1 MTLQLNNF
9 FSREGAKARRSS
21 GRPQAQCRSFC
32 DCENKAALP
41 QARTLHPF
49 VLRAFAAS
57 REAPFFFLLAA
68 SLATSPAHARDTRPA
83 QVYAQ
88 GMVSAADPRAAEA
101 GAEMLRAGGSA
112 TDAAIATML
121 ALGVVEPQSSGIGG
135 GGFLVSSDA
144 KGRVETIDGRET
156 APAGATPAWFLGPN
170 GQPLPFSQAVLSGL
184 SIGVPGNLALAAEAH
199 AKHGK
204 LPWATLFEPA
214 IRLARDGWAVTE
226 RLNRAL
232 TASRASAART
242 AAGQALFYDANG
254 APFAVGTVVR
264 NPEQAR
270 TLELIARSGAT
281 SFYTGEPAQAMQAAV
296 AADTPVRR
304 AMTLRDV
311 TTYRV
316 KPRPPVCGTYRRFRI
331 CGMGPPSSGATTVFA
346 TLKQLERFNLRKLG
360 QNSPVA
366 WHLIAESMRLAYAD
380 RGRWLADPDF
390 VTMPLAGLTDP
401 AYLATRSALIDPK
414 KTNAL
419 VTAGTPP
426 GAATL
431 SRADSAD
438 QPEHGTSHFVAI
450 DRAGNS
456 VSYTSTVESAF
467 GSGLMVGGYY
477 LNNELT
483 DFDFA
488 PELSGRPVANRVE
501 GGKRPRSSMSPTLVF
516 DARGKLRLAI
526 GAAGGATIPA
536 QVLKSIIGVID
547 WKLSA
552 QQAIALP
559 VLFVQGEALIV
570 EPGSALEAMAPALRA
585 LGHDAVT
592 SRPLAF
598 KANAVEVIGK
608 RLVGAAD
615 PRSEGRAAAE

>member
-1 MTLQLNNF
+1 ML
-9 FSREGAKARRSS
+9 SRLI
-21 GRPQAQCRSFC
+21 PL
-32 DCENKAALP
+32 AALLVGTP
-41 QARTLHPF
+41 TLAR
-49 VLRAFAAS
+49 
-57 REAPFFFLLAA
+57 E
-68 SLATSPAHARDTRPA
+68 TRPP

-101 GAEMLRAGGSA
+101 GADMLRAGGTA

-135 GGFLVSSDA
+135 GGFYVASDA
-144 KGRVETIDGRET
+144 EGRVETIDGRET
-156 APAGATPAWFLGPN
+156 APSGATPEWFLDSDGKPI
-170 GQPLPFSQAVLSGL
+170 PFRQAVLSGL
-184 SIGVPGNLALAAEAH
+184 SIGIPGNIALAAQAH

-204 LPWATLFEPA
+204 LPWAKLFEPA
-214 IRLARDGWAVTE
+214 IRLARNGWALTE

-232 TASRASAART
+232 TTSRDSAARSPAGKALYYN
-242 AAGQALFYDANG
+242 AAG
-254 APFAVGTVVR
+254 APLAVGTLVR
-264 NPEQAR
+264 NPELAR
-270 TLELIARSGAT
+270 TLDQIAKAGPT
-281 SFYTGEPAQAMQAAV
+281 SFYGGSNGEALQYAIAGDMPGAPLNLAACGGGTCEAVEVPGRLAPVTKEDVAKYQA
-296 AADTPVRR
+296 
-304 AMTLRDV
+304 
-311 TTYRV
+311 
-316 KPRPPVCGTYRRFRI
+316 KPRPPVCGTYRRYRI

-346 TLKQLERFNLRKLG
+346 TLKQLERFNLRRLG
-360 QNSPVA
+360 KGSPVA

-380 RGRWLADPDF
+380 RARWLADPDF
-390 VTMPLAGLTDP
+390 VTVPLAGLTDS
-401 AYLATRSALIDPK
+401 AYLAARSVLIDPG

-431 SRADSAD
+431 SRADAAP
-438 QPEHGTSHFVAI
+438 QPENGTSHFAVV

-488 PELSGRPVANRVE
+488 PEQAGRPVANRVE

-516 DARGKLRLAI
+516 APNGKLRLAI

-536 QVLKSIIGVID
+536 QVAKAIVGVID
-547 WKLSA
+547 WQLSA
-552 QQAIALP
+552 QEAIALP
-559 VLFVQGEALIV
+559 VLFVQGDALVI
-570 EPGSALEAMAPALRA
+570 EQGSALEPLAPALRA
-585 LGHDAVT
+585 LGHGAVT
-592 SRPLAF
+592 SRAMPL
-598 KANAVEVIGK
+598 KANAVEAIGK